1 MSKVSAPGRT
11 RGQQKQDKRERIRRA
26 AWELFLERGYEETT
40 TRAVAERAKIASG
53 TLFLYASDKQD
64 LLFLIMHDRLSEAVE
79 EAFDTLPRRAPLLE
93 KWMHLFGRIF
103 RMYGEHPALGAAF
116 VRLLP
121 GATGPNAERVN
132 ALTFAFLHRVGAL
145 VREAQEQGE
154 VARDLLPLQVAT
166 SVFSLYFGS
175 LMAWLA
181 GMMPLELA
189 LEEHLRPALA
199 LQIRG
204 LRPLREG

>member
-1 MSKVSAPGRT
+1 MSKVSTPGRT
-11 RGQQKQDKRERIRRA
+11 RGQQKQDKRERIRQA

-53 TLFLYASDKQD
+53 TLFLYAGDKQD
-64 LLFLIMHDRLSEAVE
+64 LLFLVMHDRLSEAVE

-103 RMYGEHPALGAAF
+103 RMYGEHPALGSAF

-175 LMAWLA
+175 LLAWLA

-204 LRPLREG
+204 LLPLREG

>member
-1 MSKVSAPGRT
+1 
-11 RGQQKQDKRERIRRA
+11 
-26 AWELFLERGYEETT
+26 
-40 TRAVAERAKIASG
+40 
-53 TLFLYASDKQD
+53 
-64 LLFLIMHDRLSEAVE
+64 
-79 EAFDTLPRRAPLLE
+79 
-93 KWMHLFGRIF
+93 
-103 RMYGEHPALGAAF
+103 MYGEHPALGAAF

-154 VARDLLPLQVAT
+154 VAPDLLPLQVAT

>member
-64 LLFLIMHDRLSEAVE
+64 LLFLVMHDRLSEAVE

-93 KWMHLFGRIF
+93 RWMHLFGRIF

-154 VARDLLPLQVAT
+154 VARELLPLQVAT

>member
-1 MSKVSAPGRT
+1 
-11 RGQQKQDKRERIRRA
+11 
-26 AWELFLERGYEETT
+26 
-40 TRAVAERAKIASG
+40 
-53 TLFLYASDKQD
+53 
-64 LLFLIMHDRLSEAVE
+64 
-79 EAFDTLPRRAPLLE
+79 
-93 KWMHLFGRIF
+93 
-103 RMYGEHPALGAAF
+103 
-116 VRLLP
+116 
-121 GATGPNAERVN
+121 
-132 ALTFAFLHRVGAL
+132 
-145 VREAQEQGE
+145 
-154 VARDLLPLQVAT
+154 LQVAT

>member
-1 MSKVSAPGRT
+1 MSKVSAPGQT

-64 LLFLIMHDRLSEAVE
+64 LLFLVMHDRLSEAVE

-93 KWMHLFGRIF
+93 RWMHLFRRIF

-154 VARDLLPLQVAT
+154 VAPDLLPLQVAT